1 MDLFAARDE
10 KDLYLMRSIL
20 AKQLAAFS
28 FMRYRK
34 RLMLA
39 SVALV
44 VLALLALGLRGIN
57 LGLDFT
63 GGTVVEV
70 EYTEV
75 INLGEVRSALTGRAG
90 TLVRYFGN
98 DQTILISTK
107 ERDRAGIGQ
116 QIFAELRA
124 ERDDAALRRTEFIG
138 AQVGRELQE
147 RGGLAMLLALG
158 IILIYI
164 AFRFQLKFACGAIL
178 ALAHDVILV
187 MGIFAALGLEFD
199 LGVLAALLAVIGY
212 SLNDT
217 IVVSDRIRENFR
229 EVYLDDASQ
238 IIDISLRQVFGRTI
252 LTSFTTLLVLLS
264 LCFFGGEGIRNF
276 AIALTLGVLVGTYS
290 SIYIAGGML
299 LVLKIK
305 REDMIVDQKK
315 ATTL

>member
-1 MDLFAARDE
+1 
-10 KDLYLMRSIL
+10 
-20 AKQLAAFS
+20 
-28 FMRYRK
+28 
-34 RLMLA
+34 MLA
-39 SVALV
+39 SAVCV
-44 VLALLALGLRGIN
+44 VLALAAFGLRGIN

-70 EYTEV
+70 EYGETV
-75 INLGEVRSALTGRAG
+75 NLGEIRTALADRAG
-90 TLVRYFGN
+90 ASVRYFG
-98 DQTILISTK
+98 DDRTILISTQD
-107 ERDRAGIGQ
+107 RDRAGIGQ
-116 QIFAELRA
+116 EIFADLRA
-124 ERDDAALRRTEFIG
+124 ARGDAELRRTEFIG

-147 RGGLAMLLALG
+147 KGGLAMLLALG

-178 ALAHDVILV
+178 ALAHDVLLV
-187 MGIFAALGLEFD
+187 MGIFAVFGLEFD

-217 IVVSDRIRENFR
+217 LVVSDRIRENFR
-229 EVYLDDASQ
+229 EVYLDDVTQ

-290 SIYIAGGML
+290 SIYIASGTL
-299 LVLKIK
+299 LLLKIK
-305 REDMIVDQKK
+305 RDDMISEQKK